1 MKTKGK
7 AWHLVVTVLLI
18 LAFVYTA
25 FFGVS
30 AKYGDVT
37 TTYIKGAKDIRFG
50 VDIKGGVNVTFVP
63 SEDYDA
69 TEEQLEAAQLVIEN
83 RLVALNVTDYELYV
97 DPSSDSLI
105 LEFPWQS
112 GETDFDPEA
121 AIEEIGTTAYL
132 TFREGSSADGDL
144 ILDGSMIE
152 SAAAQYGPVTSG
164 GASEYYVSLKF
175 TDEGAKAFGE
185 ATTRLAASNGTISI
199 WLDDENVSTATVNAA
214 ITDGEAIITSSASN
228 PFTQDAVVK
237 MARQINSGALPFAL
251 KVDSYSTV
259 SPSLGENSLSAMV
272 LAGVIAFALIVV
284 FMTVLYRLPGF
295 LACIALAGQVA
306 ATLAFVSGYFSVFES
321 FTLTLPGIAGIIL
334 AIGMGVDANVIT
346 AERIKEELKNG
357 KSLDGALKSGFARG
371 LTPIIDGNVTIVIVA
386 IVLMGAFGPSDG
398 LFAKALHFVFF
409 AFGPSTAGTI
419 YAFGYTLLTGVL
431 LNFVFGV
438 FATRV
443 MIRGAASIKALR
455 NPWLYGAA
463 KLGKDETEKKQIN
476 FVGLRKK
483 FLVFSSCL
491 MAAIVLCAVVF
502 GVHLDTE
509 FTGGAMI
516 TLSYDGSFE
525 MAQVQQT
532 ASDALENTGL
542 TPIIDG
548 NVTIVIVAIVLMG
561 AFGPS
566 DGLFAKALHFVFFAF
581 GPSTAGTI
589 YAFGYTLLTGVL
601 LNFVFGVFATRVMIR
616 GAASIKALRNPWLY
630 GAVKPGKEVKEKKP
644 IDFVGLRKR
653 FLTISTCLMA
663 AIILC
668 AAVFGVRLDTEF
680 TGGAMITLSYQGEIS
695 TSEVQKTASTALENN
710 GLTLQTGENV
720 ATGEQTLKI
729 SMPGNETVTTDQV
742 ENLLTSLNEQYP
754 DNAFAQL
761 SLSNVSAAMGTK
773 FLQKSLVAVV
783 FSLLLILLYIG
794 FRFKKIGGLTGGLM
808 AVLALLNDLM
818 VVFGTF
824 VLLRTPLD
832 GNFIAAMLTILG
844 YSINDTVVVYDR
856 IRENRALMG
865 KKTPFEE
872 LVNHSVNQSAR
883 RTIITTVTT
892 VMALGVMCVVSKL
905 YGLDSIFTFAFPLMM
920 GMLSGVY
927 TSLCVSTSA
936 WVLWNDRKSKKAET
950 KKA

>member
-37 TTYIKGAKDIRFG
+37 TTYIKGAQDIRFG

-112 GETDFDPEA
+112 GETDFDPES
-121 AIEEIGTTAYL
+121 AIQEIGTTAYL

-272 LAGVIAFALIVV
+272 LAGLIAFALIVV

-542 TPIIDG
+542 T
-548 NVTIVIVAIVLMG
+548 
-561 AFGPS
+561 
-566 DGLFAKALHFVFFAF
+566 
-581 GPSTAGTI
+581 
-589 YAFGYTLLTGVL
+589 
-601 LNFVFGVFATRVMIR
+601 
-616 GAASIKALRNPWLY
+616 
-630 GAVKPGKEVKEKKP
+630 
-644 IDFVGLRKR
+644 
-653 FLTISTCLMA
+653 
-663 AIILC
+663 
-668 AAVFGVRLDTEF
+668 
-680 TGGAMITLSYQGEIS
+680 
-695 TSEVQKTASTALENN
+695 
-710 GLTLQTGENV
+710 LQTGENV
-720 ATGEQTLKI
+720 ATGDQTLKI
-729 SMPGNETVTTDQV
+729 SMPGTETVTTDQV
-742 ENLLTSLNEQYP
+742 EALLDSLNETYP
-754 DNAFAQL
+754 DNNFAQL

-773 FLQKSLVAVV
+773 FLQKSLVAVAFALV
-783 FSLLLILLYIG
+783 LILLYIAL
-794 FRFKKIGGLTGGLM
+794 RFKNIGGLTGGMM
-808 AVLALLNDLM
+808 AVLALVNDLM

-865 KKTPFEE
+865 KKGSFEE
-872 LVNHSVNQSAR
+872 LVNQSVNQSAR
-883 RTIITTVTT
+883 RTLITTITT
-892 VMALGVMCVVSKL
+892 VMALGVLCIVAKL

-920 GMLSGVY
+920 GMISGVY

-936 WVLWNDRKSKKAET
+936 WMLWSERSPKSGKKA
-950 KKA
+950 

>member
-7 AWHLVVTVLLI
+7 AWQLVLTVLLI
-18 LAFVYTA
+18 AAFVYTA
-25 FFGVS
+25 FFGV
-30 AKYGDVT
+30 AVKYGDVT

-63 SEDYDA
+63 SDGYDA
-69 TEEQLEAAQLVIEN
+69 TDDQLEAAQLVIEN

-97 DPSSDSLI
+97 DNNSDSLI

-121 AIEEIGTTAYL
+121 AIDEIGTTAYL
-132 TFREGSSADGDL
+132 TFREGSSADGEL
-144 ILDGSMIE
+144 VLDGSMVE
-152 SAAAQYGPVTSG
+152 SAAAQYGPVNGSS
-164 GASEYYVSLKF
+164 SEYYVALKF
-175 TDEGAKAFGE
+175 TDEGAKAFGD
-185 ATTRLAASNGTISI
+185 ATTRLYQTGGTISI
-199 WLDDENVSTATVNAA
+199 WLDDENVSTATVNTA
-214 ITDGEAIITSSASN
+214 ITDGSAIITSSASN
-228 PFTQDAVVK
+228 PFTQEDVVK
-237 MARQINSGALPFAL
+237 MARQINSGSLPFAL
-251 KVDSYSTV
+251 TVDSYSTI

-272 LAGVIAFALIVV
+272 LAGVIAFALIMVL
-284 FMTVLYRLPGF
+284 MTALYRLPGF

-306 ATLAFVSGYFSVFES
+306 ATLAFVSGYFPVFES

-346 AERIKEELKNG
+346 AERIKEELRSG

-398 LFAKALHFVFF
+398 FFAKALHFVFF

-431 LNFVFGV
+431 LNFVFGI
-438 FATRV
+438 FATRT

-455 NPWLYGAA
+455 DPRLYGADA
-463 KLGKDETEKKQIN
+463 PGKTQAEKKQVN
-476 FVGLRKK
+476 FVGLRKR
-483 FLVFSSCL
+483 FLTFSACL
-491 MAAIVLCAVVF
+491 MVAIVLCAVVL

-516 TLSYDGSFE
+516 TLSYENSFE
-525 MAQVQQT
+525 MSA
-532 ASDALENTGL
+532 
-542 TPIIDG
+542 
-548 NVTIVIVAIVLMG
+548 
-561 AFGPS
+561 
-566 DGLFAKALHFVFFAF
+566 
-581 GPSTAGTI
+581 
-589 YAFGYTLLTGVL
+589 
-601 LNFVFGVFATRVMIR
+601 
-616 GAASIKALRNPWLY
+616 
-630 GAVKPGKEVKEKKP
+630 
-644 IDFVGLRKR
+644 
-653 FLTISTCLMA
+653 
-663 AIILC
+663 
-668 AAVFGVRLDTEF
+668 
-680 TGGAMITLSYQGEIS
+680 
-695 TSEVQKTASTALENN
+695 VQKTASEALGSN

-729 SMPGNETVTTDQV
+729 SMPGTETVTTDEVQT
-742 ENLLTSLNEQYP
+742 LLDSLNESYP
-754 DNAFAQL
+754 DNSFAQL

-783 FSLLLILLYIG
+783 FALVLILAYIAY
-794 FRFKKIGGLTGGLM
+794 RFKKIGGLTGGMM

-824 VLLRTPLD
+824 VLLRAPLD

-856 IRENRALMG
+856 IRENRGLLG
-865 KKTPFEE
+865 KKASFEE

-892 VMALGVMCVVSKL
+892 VMALGVMCIVSKL

-936 WVLWNDRKSKKAET
+936 WVAWSERKNAKKN
-950 KKA
+950 

>member
-7 AWHLVVTVLLI
+7 AWQLIVTVLLI
-18 LAFVYTA
+18 ATFVYTA
-25 FFGVS
+25 FFGV
-30 AKYGDVT
+30 AVKYGDVT
-37 TTYIKGAKDIRFG
+37 TPYLKGAKDIRFG

-63 SEDYDA
+63 SDDYDA
-69 TEEQLEAAQLVIEN
+69 TDDQLEAAQLVIEN

-97 DPSSDSLI
+97 DNNSDSLI

-112 GETDFDPEA
+112 GETNFDPEA

-132 TFREGSSADGDL
+132 TFREGSSADGEL
-144 ILDGSMIE
+144 ILDGSMVE
-152 SAAAQYGPVTSG
+152 SAAAQYGPVSG
-164 GASEYYVSLKF
+164 SSSEYYVALKF
-175 TDEGAKAFGE
+175 TDEGAKAFGD
-185 ATTRLAASNGTISI
+185 ATTKLYQSGGTISI
-199 WLDDENVSTATVNAA
+199 WLDDENVSTASVNAA
-214 ITDGEAIITSSASN
+214 ITDGQAIITSSASN
-228 PFTQDAVVK
+228 PFTQEDVVK
-237 MARQINSGALPFAL
+237 MARQINSGSLPFAL
-251 KVDSYSTV
+251 TVDSYSTV

-272 LAGVIAFALIVV
+272 LAGLIAFALIVV
-284 FMTVLYRLPGF
+284 LMTALYRLPGF

-306 ATLAFVSGYFSVFES
+306 ATLAFVSGYFPVFES

-346 AERIKEELKNG
+346 AERIKEELRSG

-398 LFAKALHFVFF
+398 FFAKALHFVFF

-431 LNFVFGV
+431 LNFVFGI
-438 FATRV
+438 FATRT

-455 NPWLYGAA
+455 DPRLYGADA
-463 KLGKDETEKKQIN
+463 PGKTPAEKKQVD
-476 FVGLRKK
+476 FVGLRKR
-483 FLVFSSCL
+483 FLTFSACL
-491 MAAIVLCAVVF
+491 MAAIVLCAVVL

-516 TLSYDGSFE
+516 TLSYENSFE
-525 MAQVQQT
+525 MSA
-532 ASDALENTGL
+532 
-542 TPIIDG
+542 
-548 NVTIVIVAIVLMG
+548 
-561 AFGPS
+561 
-566 DGLFAKALHFVFFAF
+566 
-581 GPSTAGTI
+581 
-589 YAFGYTLLTGVL
+589 
-601 LNFVFGVFATRVMIR
+601 
-616 GAASIKALRNPWLY
+616 
-630 GAVKPGKEVKEKKP
+630 
-644 IDFVGLRKR
+644 
-653 FLTISTCLMA
+653 
-663 AIILC
+663 
-668 AAVFGVRLDTEF
+668 
-680 TGGAMITLSYQGEIS
+680 
-695 TSEVQKTASTALENN
+695 VQKTASEALGSN

-720 ATGEQTLKI
+720 TTGEQTLKI
-729 SMPGNETVTTDQV
+729 SMPGTETVTTDEVQT
-742 ENLLTSLNEQYP
+742 LLDSLNESCP
-754 DNAFAQL
+754 DNSFAQL

-783 FSLLLILLYIG
+783 FALVLILAYIAY
-794 FRFKKIGGLTGGLM
+794 RFKKIGGLTGGMM

-824 VLLRTPLD
+824 VLLRAPLD

-856 IRENRALMG
+856 IRENRGLLG
-865 KKTPFEE
+865 KKASFEE

-892 VMALGVMCVVSKL
+892 VMALGVMCIVSKL

-936 WVLWNDRKSKKAET
+936 WVAWSERKNAKKN
-950 KKA
+950 

>member
-7 AWHLVVTVLLI
+7 AWQLVLTVLLI
-18 LAFVYTA
+18 AAFVYTA
-25 FFGVS
+25 FFGV
-30 AKYGDVT
+30 AVKYGDVT

-63 SEDYDA
+63 SDGYDA
-69 TEEQLEAAQLVIEN
+69 TDDQLEAAQLVIEN

-97 DPSSDSLI
+97 DNNSDSLI

-112 GETDFDPEA
+112 GETEFDPEA

-144 ILDGSMIE
+144 VLDGSMVE
-152 SAAAQYGPVTSG
+152 SAAAQYGPVNGSS
-164 GASEYYVSLKF
+164 SEYYVALKF
-175 TDEGAKAFGE
+175 TDEGAKAFGD
-185 ATTRLAASNGTISI
+185 ATTRLYQTGGTISI
-199 WLDDENVSTATVNAA
+199 WLDDENVSTASVNAA
-214 ITDGEAIITSSASN
+214 ITDGFAIITSSASN
-228 PFTQDAVVK
+228 PFTQEDVVK
-237 MARQINSGALPFAL
+237 MARQINSGSLPFAL
-251 KVDSYSTV
+251 TVDSYSTI

-272 LAGVIAFALIVV
+272 LAGVIAFALIMVL
-284 FMTVLYRLPGF
+284 MTALYRLPGF

-306 ATLAFVSGYFSVFES
+306 ATLAFVSGYFPVFES

-346 AERIKEELKNG
+346 AERIKEELRSG

-398 LFAKALHFVFF
+398 FFAKALHFVFF

-431 LNFVFGV
+431 LNFVFGI
-438 FATRV
+438 FATRT
-443 MIRGAASIKALR
+443 MIRGAAAIKALR
-455 NPWLYGAA
+455 DPRLYGADA
-463 KLGKDETEKKQIN
+463 PGKTPAEKKQVN
-476 FVGLRKK
+476 FVGLRKR
-483 FLVFSSCL
+483 FLTFSAYL
-491 MAAIVLCAVVF
+491 MAAIVLCAVVL

-516 TLSYDGSFE
+516 TLSYENSFE
-525 MAQVQQT
+525 MSA
-532 ASDALENTGL
+532 
-542 TPIIDG
+542 
-548 NVTIVIVAIVLMG
+548 
-561 AFGPS
+561 
-566 DGLFAKALHFVFFAF
+566 
-581 GPSTAGTI
+581 
-589 YAFGYTLLTGVL
+589 
-601 LNFVFGVFATRVMIR
+601 
-616 GAASIKALRNPWLY
+616 
-630 GAVKPGKEVKEKKP
+630 
-644 IDFVGLRKR
+644 
-653 FLTISTCLMA
+653 
-663 AIILC
+663 
-668 AAVFGVRLDTEF
+668 
-680 TGGAMITLSYQGEIS
+680 
-695 TSEVQKTASTALENN
+695 VQKTASEALGSN

-729 SMPGNETVTTDQV
+729 SMPGTETVTTDEVQT
-742 ENLLTSLNEQYP
+742 LLDSLNESYP
-754 DNAFAQL
+754 DNSFAQL

-783 FSLLLILLYIG
+783 FALVLILAYIAY
-794 FRFKKIGGLTGGLM
+794 RFKNIGGLTGGMM

-824 VLLRTPLD
+824 VLLRAPLD

-856 IRENRALMG
+856 IRENRGLLG
-865 KKTPFEE
+865 KKASFEE

-892 VMALGVMCVVSKL
+892 VMALGVMCIVSKL

-927 TSLCVSTSA
+927 TSLCISTSA
-936 WVLWNDRKSKKAET
+936 WVAWSERKGAKKN
-950 KKA
+950 

>member
-7 AWHLVVTVLLI
+7 AWHLVAAVLLI
-18 LAFVYTA
+18 AVFVYTA
-25 FFGVS
+25 FFGVY
-30 AKYGDVT
+30 AKYGDTT

-63 SEDYDA
+63 SDGYDA

-97 DPSSDSLI
+97 DNNSDSLI

-121 AIEEIGTTAYL
+121 AIDEIGTTAYL
-132 TFREGSSADGDL
+132 TFREGSSADGEL

-152 SAAAQYGPVTSG
+152 SAAAQYGPVSNG
-164 GASEYYVSLKF
+164 GASEYFVSLKF
-175 TDEGAKAFGE
+175 TDDGAKAFGD
-185 ATTRLAASNGTISI
+185 ATTKLAASKGTISI
-199 WLDDENVSTATVNAA
+199 WLDDENVSTATVNTA
-214 ITDGEAIITSSASN
+214 ITDGSAIITSSASN
-228 PFTQDAVVK
+228 PFTQEQVVK

-251 KVDSYSTV
+251 TVDSYSTV

-272 LAGVIAFALIVV
+272 LAGLIAFALIVV
-284 FMTVLYRLPGF
+284 FMTILYRLPGF
-295 LACIALAGQVA
+295 LACMALAGQVA
-306 ATLAFVSGYFSVFES
+306 ATLAFVSGYFPVFES
-321 FTLTLPGIAGIIL
+321 FTMTLPGIAGIIL

-386 IVLMGAFGPSDG
+386 VVLMGAFGPSDG
-398 LFAKALHFVFF
+398 LFAKALHLVFF

-455 NPWLYGAA
+455 NPWLYGAE
-463 KLGKDETEKKQIN
+463 KPGKEMAEKKPID
-476 FVGLRKK
+476 FVGLRKR
-483 FLVFSSCL
+483 FLTISTCL
-491 MAAIVLCAVVF
+491 MATIVLCAVVF

-516 TLSYDGSFE
+516 TLSYEGSFT
-525 MAQVQQT
+525 T
-532 ASDALENTGL
+532 AD
-542 TPIIDG
+542 
-548 NVTIVIVAIVLMG
+548 
-561 AFGPS
+561 
-566 DGLFAKALHFVFFAF
+566 
-581 GPSTAGTI
+581 
-589 YAFGYTLLTGVL
+589 
-601 LNFVFGVFATRVMIR
+601 
-616 GAASIKALRNPWLY
+616 
-630 GAVKPGKEVKEKKP
+630 
-644 IDFVGLRKR
+644 
-653 FLTISTCLMA
+653 
-663 AIILC
+663 
-668 AAVFGVRLDTEF
+668 
-680 TGGAMITLSYQGEIS
+680 
-695 TSEVQKTASTALENN
+695 VQKTASAALDST

-720 ATGEQTLKI
+720 ATGDQTLKI
-729 SMPGNETVTTDQV
+729 SMPGTETVTTEQV
-742 ENLLTSLNEQYP
+742 ADLLDSLNESYP
-754 DNAFAQL
+754 ENHFEQL
-761 SLSNVSAAMGTK
+761 SLSNVSAAMGIK

-783 FSLLLILLYIG
+783 FALVLILLYIAL
-794 FRFKKIGGLTGGLM
+794 RFKNIGGLTGGMM
-808 AVLALLNDLM
+808 AVLALVNDLM

-856 IRENRALMG
+856 IRENRTLMG
-865 KKTPFEE
+865 KKASFEE
-872 LVNHSVNQSAR
+872 LVNRSVNQSAR
-883 RTIITTVTT
+883 RTLITTITT
-892 VMALGVMCVVSKL
+892 VMALGVMCVVAKL

-920 GMLSGVY
+920 GMISGVY

-936 WVLWNDRKSKKAET
+936 WVLWSERKPKTKA
-950 KKA
+950 

>member
-112 GETDFDPEA
+112 GETDFDPES

-152 SAAAQYGPVTSG
+152 SATAQYGPVTSG

-306 ATLAFVSGYFSVFES
+306 ATLAFVSGYFPVFES

-463 KLGKDETEKKQIN
+463 KLGKDETEKKQVN

-542 TPIIDG
+542 T
-548 NVTIVIVAIVLMG
+548 
-561 AFGPS
+561 
-566 DGLFAKALHFVFFAF
+566 
-581 GPSTAGTI
+581 
-589 YAFGYTLLTGVL
+589 
-601 LNFVFGVFATRVMIR
+601 
-616 GAASIKALRNPWLY
+616 
-630 GAVKPGKEVKEKKP
+630 
-644 IDFVGLRKR
+644 
-653 FLTISTCLMA
+653 
-663 AIILC
+663 
-668 AAVFGVRLDTEF
+668 
-680 TGGAMITLSYQGEIS
+680 
-695 TSEVQKTASTALENN
+695 
-710 GLTLQTGENV
+710 LQTGENV
-720 ATGEQTLKI
+720 ATGDQTLKI
-729 SMPGNETVTTDQV
+729 SMPGTETVTTDQV
-742 ENLLTSLNEQYP
+742 EALLDSLNETYP
-754 DNAFAQL
+754 DNNFAQL

-773 FLQKSLVAVV
+773 FLQKSLVAVLFALV
-783 FSLLLILLYIG
+783 LILLYIAL
-794 FRFKKIGGLTGGLM
+794 RFKNIGGLTGGMM
-808 AVLALLNDLM
+808 AVLALVNDLM

-865 KKTPFEE
+865 KKASFEE
-872 LVNHSVNQSAR
+872 LVNRSVNQSAR
-883 RTIITTVTT
+883 RTLITTITT
-892 VMALGVMCVVSKL
+892 VMALGVLCIVAKL

-920 GMLSGVY
+920 GMISGVY

-936 WVLWNDRKSKKAET
+936 WMLWSERSPKSGKKA
-950 KKA
+950 

>member
-7 AWHLVVTVLLI
+7 AWQLVLSVVLI
-18 LAFVYTA
+18 AAFVYTA
-25 FFGVS
+25 FFGV
-30 AKYGDVT
+30 AVKYGDVT
-37 TTYIKGAKDIRFG
+37 TTYLKGAKDIRFG

-63 SEDYDA
+63 SDGYDA
-69 TEEQLEAAQLVIEN
+69 TDEQLEAAQLVIEN
-83 RLVALNVTDYELYV
+83 RLVALNITDYELYV
-97 DPSSDSLI
+97 DTDADSLI

-121 AIEEIGTTAYL
+121 AIQEIGTTAYL
-132 TFREGSSADGDL
+132 TFREGSSADGEL
-144 ILDGSMIE
+144 ILDGSE
-152 SAAAQYGPVTSG
+152 VQSAAAQYGPVSG
-164 GASEYYVSLKF
+164 SSSEYYVALTF
-175 TDEGAKAFGE
+175 TDEGAKAFGD
-185 ATTRLAASNGTISI
+185 ATTKLYQSNGTISI

-214 ITDGEAIITSSASN
+214 ITDGKAIITSSASN

-237 MARQINSGALPFAL
+237 MARQINSGSLPFAL
-251 KVDSYSTV
+251 SVDSYSTI
-259 SPSLGENSLSAMV
+259 SPSLGENSLAAMV
-272 LAGVIAFALIVV
+272 LAGLIAFALIVV
-284 FMTVLYRLPGF
+284 LMTALYRLPGF

-306 ATLAFVSGYFSVFES
+306 ATLAFVSGYFPVFES

-346 AERIKEELKNG
+346 AERIKEELRSG

-455 NPWLYGAA
+455 NPWLYGADKKA
-463 KLGKDETEKKQIN
+463 PAEKKPVD
-476 FVGLRKK
+476 FVSLRKR
-483 FLVFSSCL
+483 FLTISGCL
-491 MAAIVLCAVVF
+491 MAAIVLCAV
-502 GVHLDTE
+502 
-509 FTGGAMI
+509 
-516 TLSYDGSFE
+516 
-525 MAQVQQT
+525 
-532 ASDALENTGL
+532 
-542 TPIIDG
+542 
-548 NVTIVIVAIVLMG
+548 
-561 AFGPS
+561 
-566 DGLFAKALHFVFFAF
+566 
-581 GPSTAGTI
+581 
-589 YAFGYTLLTGVL
+589 
-601 LNFVFGVFATRVMIR
+601 
-616 GAASIKALRNPWLY
+616 
-630 GAVKPGKEVKEKKP
+630 
-644 IDFVGLRKR
+644 
-653 FLTISTCLMA
+653 
-663 AIILC
+663 
-668 AAVFGVRLDTEF
+668 VFGVRLDTEF
-680 TGGAMITLSYQGEIS
+680 TGGAMITLRYEDSFNLS
-695 TSEVQKTASTALENN
+695 DVQATAAEAL
-710 GLTLQTGENV
+710 GSKDLTLQTGENV

-729 SMPGNETVTTDQV
+729 SMPGTETVTTDEVQT
-742 ENLLTSLNEQYP
+742 LLDSLNEQYP
-754 DNAFAQL
+754 ENAFAQL

-773 FLQKSLVAVV
+773 FLQKSLVAVIFALAV
-783 FSLLLILLYIG
+783 ILLYIA
-794 FRFKKIGGLTGGLM
+794 FRFKNIGGLTGGMM

-856 IRENRALMG
+856 IRENRTLMG
-865 KKTPFEE
+865 KKATFEE

-892 VMALGVMCVVSKL
+892 VMALAVMCIISKL

-936 WVLWNDRKSKKAET
+936 WVLWTEHKQKKN
-950 KKA
+950 

>member
-7 AWHLVVTVLLI
+7 AWQLVLTVLLI
-18 LAFVYTA
+18 AAFVYTA
-25 FFGVS
+25 FFGV
-30 AKYGDVT
+30 AVKYGDVT

-63 SEDYDA
+63 SDGYDA
-69 TEEQLEAAQLVIEN
+69 TDDQLEAAQLVIEN

-97 DPSSDSLI
+97 DNNSDSLI

-112 GETDFDPEA
+112 GETEFDPEA

-132 TFREGSSADGDL
+132 TFREGSSADGEL
-144 ILDGSMIE
+144 VLDGSMVE
-152 SAAAQYGPVTSG
+152 SAAAQYGPVNGSS
-164 GASEYYVSLKF
+164 SEYYVALKF
-175 TDEGAKAFGE
+175 TDEGAKAFGD
-185 ATTRLAASNGTISI
+185 ATTRLYQTGGTISI
-199 WLDDENVSTATVNAA
+199 WLDDENVSTASVNAA
-214 ITDGEAIITSSASN
+214 ITDGSAIITSSASS
-228 PFTQDAVVK
+228 PFTQEDVVK
-237 MARQINSGALPFAL
+237 MARQINSGSLPFAL
-251 KVDSYSTV
+251 TVDSYSTI

-272 LAGVIAFALIVV
+272 LAGVIAFALIMVL
-284 FMTVLYRLPGF
+284 MTALYRLPGF

-346 AERIKEELKNG
+346 AERIKEELRSG

-398 LFAKALHFVFF
+398 FFAKALHFVFF

-431 LNFVFGV
+431 LNFVFGI
-438 FATRV
+438 FATRI

-455 NPWLYGAA
+455 APRLYGADA
-463 KLGKDETEKKQIN
+463 PGKTPAEKKQVN
-476 FVGLRKK
+476 FVGLRKR
-483 FLVFSSCL
+483 FLTFSTCL
-491 MAAIVLCAVVF
+491 MAAIVLCAVVL

-516 TLSYDGSFE
+516 TLSYENSFE
-525 MAQVQQT
+525 MSAVQ
-532 ASDALENTGL
+532 
-542 TPIIDG
+542 
-548 NVTIVIVAIVLMG
+548 
-561 AFGPS
+561 
-566 DGLFAKALHFVFFAF
+566 K
-581 GPSTAGTI
+581 
-589 YAFGYTLLTGVL
+589 
-601 LNFVFGVFATRVMIR
+601 
-616 GAASIKALRNPWLY
+616 AASEAL
-630 GAVKPGKEVKEKKP
+630 G
-644 IDFVGLRKR
+644 
-653 FLTISTCLMA
+653 S
-663 AIILC
+663 
-668 AAVFGVRLDTEF
+668 
-680 TGGAMITLSYQGEIS
+680 
-695 TSEVQKTASTALENN
+695 N

-729 SMPGNETVTTDQV
+729 SMPGTETVTTDEVQT
-742 ENLLTSLNEQYP
+742 LLDSLNESCP
-754 DNAFAQL
+754 DNSFAQL

-783 FSLLLILLYIG
+783 FALVLILAYIAY
-794 FRFKKIGGLTGGLM
+794 RFKNIGGLTGGMM

-824 VLLRTPLD
+824 VLLRSPLD

-856 IRENRALMG
+856 IRENRGLLG
-865 KKTPFEE
+865 KKASFEE

-892 VMALGVMCVVSKL
+892 VMALGVMCIVSKL

-936 WVLWNDRKSKKAET
+936 WVAWSERKNAKKN
-950 KKA
+950 

>member
-7 AWHLVVTVLLI
+7 AWQLVVTALLI
-18 LAFVYTA
+18 VVFVYTA
-25 FFGVS
+25 FFGVA

-63 SEDYDA
+63 SDGYDA
-69 TEEQLEAAQLVIEN
+69 TDEQLDAARLVIEN

-97 DPSSDSLI
+97 DNNSDSLI

-112 GETDFDPEA
+112 GETDFDPES
-121 AIEEIGTTAYL
+121 AIQEIGTTAYL
-132 TFREGSSADGDL
+132 TFREGASKDGEL
-144 ILDGSMIE
+144 ILDGSMVE
-152 SAAAQYGPVTSG
+152 SASAQYGAVSNG
-164 GASEYYVSLKF
+164 GSSEYYVALKF
-175 TDEGAKAFGE
+175 TTEGAKAFGD
-185 ATTRLAASNGTISI
+185 ATTKLAADKGSISI
-199 WLDDENVSTATVNAA
+199 WLDDENVSTATVNTA
-214 ITDGEAIITSSASN
+214 ITDGQAIITSSASN

-251 KVDSYSTV
+251 SVDSYSTV
-259 SPSLGENSLSAMV
+259 SPSLGENSLGAMV
-272 LAGVIAFALIVV
+272 LAGLIAFALIVV

-306 ATLAFVSGYFSVFES
+306 ATLAFVSGYFPVFES

-346 AERIKEELKNG
+346 AERIKEELRSG

-398 LFAKALHFVFF
+398 FFAKALHFVFF

-431 LNFVFGV
+431 LNFVFGI
-438 FATRV
+438 FATRT
-443 MIRGAASIKALR
+443 MIRGAAAIKALR
-455 NPWLYGAA
+455 DPRLYGADA
-463 KLGKDETEKKQIN
+463 PGKTPAEKKQVD
-476 FVGLRKK
+476 FVGLRKR
-483 FLVFSSCL
+483 FLTFSACL
-491 MAAIVLCAVVF
+491 MAAIVLCAVVL
-502 GVHLDTE
+502 GVH
-509 FTGGAMI
+509 
-516 TLSYDGSFE
+516 
-525 MAQVQQT
+525 
-532 ASDALENTGL
+532 
-542 TPIIDG
+542 
-548 NVTIVIVAIVLMG
+548 
-561 AFGPS
+561 
-566 DGLFAKALHFVFFAF
+566 
-581 GPSTAGTI
+581 
-589 YAFGYTLLTGVL
+589 
-601 LNFVFGVFATRVMIR
+601 
-616 GAASIKALRNPWLY
+616 
-630 GAVKPGKEVKEKKP
+630 
-644 IDFVGLRKR
+644 
-653 FLTISTCLMA
+653 
-663 AIILC
+663 
-668 AAVFGVRLDTEF
+668 LDTEF

-865 KKTPFEE
+865 KKTLFEE

-936 WVLWNDRKSKKAET
+936 WVLWNDHKSKKAET

>member
-112 GETDFDPEA
+112 GETDFDPES
-121 AIEEIGTTAYL
+121 AIQEIGTTAYL
-132 TFREGSSADGDL
+132 TFREGSSKDGQL

-306 ATLAFVSGYFSVFES
+306 ATLAFVSGYFPVFES

-542 TPIIDG
+542 T
-548 NVTIVIVAIVLMG
+548 
-561 AFGPS
+561 
-566 DGLFAKALHFVFFAF
+566 
-581 GPSTAGTI
+581 
-589 YAFGYTLLTGVL
+589 
-601 LNFVFGVFATRVMIR
+601 
-616 GAASIKALRNPWLY
+616 
-630 GAVKPGKEVKEKKP
+630 
-644 IDFVGLRKR
+644 
-653 FLTISTCLMA
+653 
-663 AIILC
+663 
-668 AAVFGVRLDTEF
+668 
-680 TGGAMITLSYQGEIS
+680 
-695 TSEVQKTASTALENN
+695 
-710 GLTLQTGENV
+710 LQTGENV
-720 ATGEQTLKI
+720 ATGDQTLKI
-729 SMPGNETVTTDQV
+729 SMPGTETVTTDQV
-742 ENLLTSLNEQYP
+742 EALLDSLNETYP
-754 DNAFAQL
+754 DNNFAQL

-773 FLQKSLVAVV
+773 FLQKSLVAVAFALV
-783 FSLLLILLYIG
+783 LILLYIAL
-794 FRFKKIGGLTGGLM
+794 RFKNIGGLTGGMM
-808 AVLALLNDLM
+808 AVLALVNDLM

-865 KKTPFEE
+865 KKASFEE
-872 LVNHSVNQSAR
+872 LVNRSVNQSAR
-883 RTIITTVTT
+883 RTLITTITT
-892 VMALGVMCVVSKL
+892 VMALGVLCIVAKL

-920 GMLSGVY
+920 GMISGVY

-936 WVLWNDRKSKKAET
+936 WMLWSEHSPKSGKKA
-950 KKA
+950 

>member
-7 AWHLVVTVLLI
+7 AWQLVVTALLI
-18 LAFVYTA
+18 VVFVYTA
-25 FFGVS
+25 FFGVA

-63 SEDYDA
+63 SDGYDA
-69 TEEQLEAAQLVIEN
+69 TDEQLDAARLVIEN

-97 DPSSDSLI
+97 DNNSDSLI

-112 GETDFDPEA
+112 GETDFDPES
-121 AIEEIGTTAYL
+121 AIQEIGTTAYL
-132 TFREGSSADGDL
+132 TFREGASKDGEL
-144 ILDGSMIE
+144 ILDGSMVE
-152 SAAAQYGPVTSG
+152 SASAQYGAVSNG
-164 GASEYYVSLKF
+164 GSSEYYVALKF
-175 TDEGAKAFGE
+175 TTEGAKAFGD
-185 ATTRLAASNGTISI
+185 ATTKLAADKGSISI
-199 WLDDENVSTATVNAA
+199 WLDDENVSTATVNTA
-214 ITDGEAIITSSASN
+214 ITDGQAIITSSASN

-251 KVDSYSTV
+251 SVDSYSTV
-259 SPSLGENSLSAMV
+259 SPSLGENSLGAMV
-272 LAGVIAFALIVV
+272 LAGLIAFALIVV

-306 ATLAFVSGYFSVFES
+306 ATLAFVSGYFPVFES

-455 NPWLYGAA
+455 NPWLYGA
-463 KLGKDETEKKQIN
+463 
-476 FVGLRKK
+476 
-483 FLVFSSCL
+483 
-491 MAAIVLCAVVF
+491 
-502 GVHLDTE
+502 
-509 FTGGAMI
+509 
-516 TLSYDGSFE
+516 
-525 MAQVQQT
+525 
-532 ASDALENTGL
+532 
-542 TPIIDG
+542 
-548 NVTIVIVAIVLMG
+548 
-561 AFGPS
+561 
-566 DGLFAKALHFVFFAF
+566 
-581 GPSTAGTI
+581 
-589 YAFGYTLLTGVL
+589 
-601 LNFVFGVFATRVMIR
+601 
-616 GAASIKALRNPWLY
+616 
-630 GAVKPGKEVKEKKP
+630 VKPGKEVKEKKP

-663 AIILC
+663 AIVLC
-668 AAVFGVRLDTEF
+668 AVVLGVHLDTEF

>member
-7 AWHLVVTVLLI
+7 AWQLVLTVLLI
-18 LAFVYTA
+18 AAFVYTA
-25 FFGVS
+25 FFGV
-30 AKYGDVT
+30 AVKYGDVT

-63 SEDYDA
+63 SDGYDA
-69 TEEQLEAAQLVIEN
+69 TDDQLEAAQLVIEN

-97 DPSSDSLI
+97 DNNSDSLI

-112 GETDFDPEA
+112 GETEFDPEA

-132 TFREGSSADGDL
+132 TFREGSSADGEL
-144 ILDGSMIE
+144 VLDGSMVE
-152 SAAAQYGPVTSG
+152 SAAAQYGPVNGSS
-164 GASEYYVSLKF
+164 SEYYVALKF
-175 TDEGAKAFGE
+175 TDEGSKAFGD
-185 ATTRLAASNGTISI
+185 ATTRLYQTGGTISI
-199 WLDDENVSTATVNAA
+199 WLDDENVSTASVNAA
-214 ITDGEAIITSSASN
+214 ITAGSAIITSSASS
-228 PFTQDAVVK
+228 PFTQEDVVK
-237 MARQINSGALPFAL
+237 MARQINSGSLPFAL
-251 KVDSYSTV
+251 TVDSYSTI

-284 FMTVLYRLPGF
+284 LMTALYRLPGF

-306 ATLAFVSGYFSVFES
+306 ATLAFVSGYFPVFES

-346 AERIKEELKNG
+346 AERIKEELRSG

-398 LFAKALHFVFF
+398 FFAKALHFVFF

-431 LNFVFGV
+431 LNFVFGI
-438 FATRV
+438 FATRT
-443 MIRGAASIKALR
+443 MIRGAAAIKALR
-455 NPWLYGAA
+455 DPRLYGADA
-463 KLGKDETEKKQIN
+463 PGKIPAEKKQVN
-476 FVGLRKK
+476 FVGLRKR
-483 FLVFSSCL
+483 FLTFSACL
-491 MAAIVLCAVVF
+491 MAAIVLCAVVL

-516 TLSYDGSFE
+516 TLSYENSFE
-525 MAQVQQT
+525 MSA
-532 ASDALENTGL
+532 
-542 TPIIDG
+542 
-548 NVTIVIVAIVLMG
+548 
-561 AFGPS
+561 
-566 DGLFAKALHFVFFAF
+566 
-581 GPSTAGTI
+581 
-589 YAFGYTLLTGVL
+589 
-601 LNFVFGVFATRVMIR
+601 
-616 GAASIKALRNPWLY
+616 
-630 GAVKPGKEVKEKKP
+630 
-644 IDFVGLRKR
+644 
-653 FLTISTCLMA
+653 
-663 AIILC
+663 
-668 AAVFGVRLDTEF
+668 
-680 TGGAMITLSYQGEIS
+680 
-695 TSEVQKTASTALENN
+695 VQKTASEALGSN

-729 SMPGNETVTTDQV
+729 SMPGTETVTTDEVQT
-742 ENLLTSLNEQYP
+742 LLDSLNESYP
-754 DNAFAQL
+754 DNSFAQL

-783 FSLLLILLYIG
+783 FALVLILAYIAY
-794 FRFKKIGGLTGGLM
+794 RFKNIGGLTGGMM

-824 VLLRTPLD
+824 VLLRAPLD

-856 IRENRALMG
+856 IRENRGLLG
-865 KKTPFEE
+865 KKASFEE

-892 VMALGVMCVVSKL
+892 VMALGVMCIVSKL

-936 WVLWNDRKSKKAET
+936 WVTWSERKGT
-950 KKA
+950 KKN